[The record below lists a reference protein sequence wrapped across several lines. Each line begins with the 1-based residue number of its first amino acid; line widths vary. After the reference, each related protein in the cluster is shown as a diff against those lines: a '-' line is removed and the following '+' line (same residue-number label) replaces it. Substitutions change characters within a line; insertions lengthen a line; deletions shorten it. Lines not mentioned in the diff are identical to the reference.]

1 MIKHYNTFVFLL
13 IFALLFASAC
23 AKSETKNGVTKK
35 IVVDK
40 QGKSD
45 FTSLQEA
52 IKSIRAFDPEGPT
65 TILVKNGVYREKI
78 VIPDYVCEIKIIG
91 EDKEK
96 TVITYDDYAGKDN
109 MGTFRTYTLLVRG
122 NDIWFENLTIEN
134 TAGPVGQAVA
144 LHTEGDRIVVKN
156 CRLLGNQD
164 TVYTGGEG
172 NRLCFFDCYIEGTT
186 DFIFGSATAWFE
198 GCELHCKKNSYITA
212 ASTPQ
217 NIEYGY
223 IFNRCKVTLAE
234 GITSVYLGRPWRPYA
249 MTVFMNC
256 ELPKGINPLGWH
268 NWGNPDNEK
277 TARYAE
283 FNNYGEGANTDQR
296 VNWAKILTPEEAAQI
311 TIEKVL
317 KEDFVKKLSF
327 LHYNEVGKD

>member
-1 MIKHYNTFVFLL
+1 MNMIRHYNAGVLL
-13 IFALLFASAC
+13 VILALFSLPAFAIF
-23 AKSETKNGVTKK
+23 ETKNEITKK
-35 IVVDK
+35 IIVDK
-40 QGKSD
+40 EGKGN
-45 FTSLQEA
+45 FLTLQEA
-52 IKSIRAFDPEGPT
+52 INSIRAFDPEGPT
-65 TILVKNGVYREKI
+65 VILVKNGVYREKI

-96 TVITYDDYAGKDN
+96 AVITYDDYAGKDN
-109 MGTFRTYTLLVRG
+109 MGTFCSYTLQIRG
-122 NDIWFENLTIEN
+122 NEIWLENLTIEN
-134 TAGPVGQAVA
+134 ASGPVGQAVA

-198 GCELHCKKNSYITA
+198 ECVLHCKKNSYITA

-217 NIEYGY
+217 NMEYGY

-234 GITSVYLGRPWRPYA
+234 GVTSVYLGRPWRPYA

-256 ELPKGINPLGWH
+256 ELPGGINPLGWH

-277 TARYAE
+277 TARYVE
-283 FNNYGEGANTDQR
+283 FNNAGEGANTDQR
-296 VNWAKILTPEEAAQI
+296 VNWAKILTPEEAARI

-317 KEDFVKKLSF
+317 KEDFMTKLSF
-327 LHYNEVGKD
+327 FIS